1 MSGKARAGSRWRFN
15 GWPSLR
21 EGARHARQKCGAAE
35 LATRPPAAC
44 AALGHPRRVSST
56 MALTRPALLPAR
68 GGCAE
73 ARQRLPARAF
83 DEPWVAFAEGEAAR
97 VLCGSAA
104 VMVRQRSII
113 RGWRK
118 RKVDA

>member
-1 MSGKARAGSRWRFN
+1 
-15 GWPSLR
+15 
-21 EGARHARQKCGAAE
+21 
-35 LATRPPAAC
+35 
-44 AALGHPRRVSST
+44 